1 MNAESNKNEVFK
13 FDYCKTVSYISQI
26 YKKVFYFLV
35 NNIEYIS
42 RYSGAEHKWIKVDR
56 L

>member
-26 YKKVFYFLV
+26 YKNSPDF
-35 NNIEYIS
+35 
-42 RYSGAEHKWIKVDR
+42 GWI
-56 L
+56 